1 MRKLIAILSTTVA
14 FLIVGSTAFGILGPT
29 PIDPMGAMRL
39 GHLSSAYHQ
48 NIPLWIPG

>member
-14 FLIVGSTAFGILGPT
+14 FLIAGSTVFGIVGPT

-39 GHLSSAYHQ
+39 NHLSAHHQ
-48 NIPLWIPG
+48 SIPLWIPG